1 MVQVV
6 EHSPVS
12 STDKLEKPKRA
23 VQEAASPSSSLP
35 RSTLPRWQHCSSQE
49 NVSTSTLPRARG
61 HQHLQEQEQEQEQQ
75 GGSLPRSSGVPAPA
89 SRWQSSSLRRNM
101 SMSSLNHTQDTQQ
114 DR

>member
-23 VQEAASPSSSLP
+23 VQEAA

-61 HQHLQEQEQEQEQQ
+61 HQHLQEQEQEQ
-75 GGSLPRSSGVPAPA
+75 GGSLSRSSGVPAPA

-114 DR
+114 ER

>member
-61 HQHLQEQEQEQEQQ
+61 HQHLQEQEQ

-114 DR
+114 ER